1 MQLTVEIPD
10 ELFMKLD
17 AVEQNVSQVLELG
30 LDELV

>member
-30 LDELV
+30 LNELV